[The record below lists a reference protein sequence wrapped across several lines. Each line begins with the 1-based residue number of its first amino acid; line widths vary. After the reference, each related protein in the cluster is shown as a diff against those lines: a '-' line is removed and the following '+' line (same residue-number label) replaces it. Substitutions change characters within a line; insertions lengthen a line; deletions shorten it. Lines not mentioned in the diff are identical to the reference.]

1 MISSRDLVKNTLEFI
16 NSTGRVPR
24 QMWKLPWATMRYSSE
39 IEKISTEFPDDIVEV
54 PSEYKRYSKPPYIQG
69 EWFKVGDFTDEW
81 GCTFTNIHEGV
92 IGEVK
97 NPIVSADDEEWDDLS
112 KVHFPE
118 ELLTLDKER
127 INEFCASTD
136 QFVLQSDL
144 ARPFERMQFI
154 RGTENLFIDFALK
167 PTKMFA
173 FMEKMHDFYCR
184 LLTVWAQTDVD
195 GLFFMDDWG
204 TQNSL
209 LINPNMWVKVFKPM
223 YRDYS
228 DIAKKYGKKI
238 FFHSD
243 GNTLSIIP
251 HLIDIGI
258 DAANLQIFCIGLQKL
273 KQFRGKI
280 TFWGEIDR
288 QGILPYGT
296 KKEVQAAV
304 HAVRNT
310 LWQDGGTI
318 AQCEFGPGALP
329 ENVYTVFETW
339 NSVQP

>member
-1 MISSRDLVKNTLEFI
+1 MISSRDLVKSTLEFN

-24 QMWKLPWATMRYSSE
+24 QMWKLPWATMRYSRE
-39 IEKISTEFPDDIVEV
+39 IERIGKDFPDDIVEV
-54 PSEYKRYSKPPYIQG
+54 PSEYKRYTDTPRILG
-69 EWFKVGDFTDEW
+69 EWFRVGEFIDEW
-81 GCTFTNIHEGV
+81 GCTFTNIHDGV

-97 NPIVSADDEEWDDLS
+97 HPIVPVDDEQWDDLS
-112 KVHFPE
+112 KVHFPK

-127 INEFCASTD
+127 VNEFCASTD

-173 FMEKMHDFYCR
+173 FMERMHDFYCK

-209 LINPNMWVKVFKPM
+209 LINPDMWVKVFKPM

-243 GNTLSIIP
+243 GNTLGIIP

-258 DAANLQIFCIGLQKL
+258 DAANLQIFCIGLEKL
-273 KQFRGKI
+273 KQFRGKL

-288 QGILPYGT
+288 QGILPCGT

-304 HAVRNT
+304 HAVKDT
-310 LWQDGGTI
+310 LWHQGGAI

-339 NSVQP
+339 NSIQP